1 MEQQSTE
8 MASMNSGATLQVLRL
23 LCEDQ
28 GADVT
33 VCGGGGGLLLLQKTT
48 RKTGKVAAQH
58 LKLPA
63 AGFTVRGN

>member
-1 MEQQSTE
+1 